1 MSMLQLLLSK
11 MLEISEKCEWCGQ
24 DADPRY
30 KLYCSEDCKRHA
42 SYFPMKKKSKGNQ
55 KYITIPKE
63 YCTSPFFSDYGG
75 KGVINPKII
84 SMMHLLISDAP
95 QGSREIISVGS
106 GNGAFEEYLRK
117 YHHVPVVLIDPEE
130 EAMGLKLVKKPDYRT
145 LRDYMR
151 DYMKKY
157 PKKKYP
163 KSNAPL
169 LLVWPSPNTPAENK
183 KNGYYYG
190 SAEEEKGLEPYDIR
204 AIKEHRPPVIIL
216 LIENAGASGSR
227 PLHTW
232 LKSQNEYDTIYY
244 EVDARENVFVHPLQP
259 MMCRVNNYTTQIL
272 AIKTL
277 SKSVRDK
284 LTGILSC
291 QTPTVIKGD
300 AKTKDS

>member
-42 SYFPMKKKSKGNQ
+42 SYFHMKKISKKDQ

-75 KGVINPKII
+75 KGVINPNII
-84 SMMHLLISDAP
+84 SMMSLLNLHDP
-95 QGSREIISVGS
+95 IISVGS
-106 GNGAFEEYLRK
+106 GNGTFEEYLRFTFDMRI
-117 YHHVPVVLIDPEE
+117 VTIEPDPGRF
-130 EAMGLKLVKKPDYRT
+130 MGLKPVKEPDYRT